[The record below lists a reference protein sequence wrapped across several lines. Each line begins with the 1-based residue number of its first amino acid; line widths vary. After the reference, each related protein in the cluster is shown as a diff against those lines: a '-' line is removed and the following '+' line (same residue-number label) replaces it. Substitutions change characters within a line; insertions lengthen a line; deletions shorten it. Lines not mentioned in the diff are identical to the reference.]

1 MVSQLS
7 RAAFVACATTF
18 TSNLQHTLRSC
29 PPQPTTT
36 SRHNTH
42 NTNAKEKEQHNKTRN
57 LDATERKKHA
67 TDQQKKSPIST
78 NGTRSIGRFPRCN
91 GTAKKKPFWSV
102 PFPLDVFLEASGTEM
117 GLPVRYVKCSIPLQ
131 SRPISKE
138 PPPLHRT
145 EPHFQK
151 IVKSSS
157 RIQVSGSGGG

>member
-18 TSNLQHTLRSC
+18 TSNLQHTLRSSL
-29 PPQPTTT
+29 PQPTTT
-36 SRHNTH
+36 SRH

-57 LDATERKKHA
+57 LDATERKKH
-67 TDQQKKSPIST
+67 TIDQQKKIQFSPMVLVLLDV
-78 NGTRSIGRFPRCN
+78 FLVAMVPQ
-91 GTAKKKPFWSV
+91 KKKIRSV
-102 PFPLDVFLEASGTEM
+102 PFPLDVFLVATGTEM

>member
-1 MVSQLS
+1 MVSQLAS
-7 RAAFVACATTF
+7 AAFAVLLYSTRFAAASHNQQPHHDTT
-18 TSNLQHTLRSC
+18 HTTLTQVHTK
-29 PPQPTTT
+29 PQQNSKP
-36 SRHNTH
+36 SRNR
-42 NTNAKEKEQHNKTRN
+42 AQKTRHGS
-57 LDATERKKHA
+57 TKKN
-67 TDQQKKSPIST
+67 TIFT
-78 NGTRSIGRFPRCN
+78 NGTRSIGRFPRSN

-102 PFPLDVFLEASGTEM
+102 PFPLDVFLVATGTEM